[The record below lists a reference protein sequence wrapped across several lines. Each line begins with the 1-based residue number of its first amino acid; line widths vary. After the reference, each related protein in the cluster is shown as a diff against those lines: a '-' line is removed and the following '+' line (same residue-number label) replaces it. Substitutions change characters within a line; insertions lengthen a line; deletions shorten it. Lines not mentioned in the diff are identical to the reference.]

1 MIEKSLT
8 IILFMYASSVGLIA
22 GQYILGDVY
31 HIEMK
36 NFNDDVMDA
45 DLVSSWMDLTTF
57 NNVTYN
63 IVNGTYYPVNA
74 TDTFY
79 NKVETFTTAA
89 AAVAW
94 NLISLLSGLYIL
106 NLVYFLGVALPIVSG
121 LGILYLL
128 LLSRAIIGYVRGI

>member
-8 IILFMYASSVGLIA
+8 IILFMYSASVGLIA

-36 NFNDDVMDA
+36 NADGDVMSSS
-45 DLVSSWMDLTTF
+45 LVSSWMDLTTF
-57 NNVTYN
+57 NNVTYD
-63 IVNGTYYPVNA
+63 IVNGTYVPVNS
-74 TDTFY
+74 TETFY
-79 NKVETFTTAA
+79 DKVETFTTAA

-106 NLVYFLGVALPIVSG
+106 NLVYFLGVPLPIVSG

-128 LLSRAIIGYVRGI
+128 LLSRAIIGYIRGI